1 MSSGW
6 SNEFGTGRSLQSH
19 ERRTSLPSKHERHAP
34 QWDSDPRSL
43 EDFLD
48 EYEDLCRQYE
58 LSEEKKVA
66 SLSRYAP
73 NSDARA
79 MWQLLAKDVNVSSSW
94 DAYRK
99 ILIENTPGAGEDRR
113 YLKLDLEKLVSETQS
128 KPMRTR
134 SQLNDYWKKFFV
146 ISEYLVANRRL
157 AIEDSSSAFLQG
169 LPSPLSQRVRDQ
181 LRREDPTRH
190 PDDPRSLQDVFK
202 VTNFVLTAPVDD
214 SEDDLDDPKPRTRRN
229 TIPPASPSPTT
240 PVSHPHVPETSSSA
254 EPSPN
259 VTGMLTQAVTAL
271 TKIIEAFMVSINA
284 NSCQGFKTNW
294 GTSPTP
300 RRCTPTPRYD
310 SHRLETCVACQ
321 SPSHFARRCTKLQE
335 YMVQGRCIRNSE
347 GKICYPNGIV
357 VTPCS
362 YPGRN
367 ILERL
372 DSWHIHQ
379 CLHAQNVAP
388 QHMPEAHGDSSNTE
402 KPPTSNIAQTHLQD
416 VSEVP
421 SQRSSSTEPSAPQ
434 SMSTPASLRRT
445 CPPPTDVQKL
455 KPSPYDNEIFAA
467 NTLLDID
474 DSDSDSEDVSALE
487 TMLQER
493 RRQLDLARSK
503 LRSQV
508 SQETHRLANDD
519 ERRRMEASFDSRSIS
534 SAHNSSSSQRRVHG
548 SSGT

>member
-1 MSSGW
+1 MPSGW
-6 SNEFGTGRSLQSH
+6 SNDFGTGRSLQSQ

-34 QWDSDPRSL
+34 QWDSDPRSF

-48 EYEDLCRQYE
+48 EYEDLCSKYE
-58 LSEEKKVA
+58 LPEEERIT
-66 SLSRYAP
+66 SLTRYAP
-73 NSDARA
+73 DSNVRA
-79 MWQLLAKDVNVSSSW
+79 FWQLLAKDNNVSSSW
-94 DAYRK
+94 NTYRK
-99 ILIENTPGAGEDRR
+99 VLIENTPGAGEDRQ
-113 YLKLDLEKLVSETQS
+113 YLKVDLEKLVSETQS

-259 VTGMLTQAVTAL
+259 IAGMLTQAVTAL

-300 RRCTPTPRYD
+300 RRCTPIPRYD
-310 SHRLETCVACQ
+310 CHRLETCVACQ

-335 YMVQGRCIRNSE
+335 YMNEGRCIRNSE
-347 GKICYPNGIV
+347 GKVCYPDGMV
-357 VTPCS
+357 VTPRS

-372 DSWHIHQ
+372 DSWHAHQ
-379 CLHAQNVAP
+379 RLQTQNAAP
-388 QHMPEAHGDSSNTE
+388 QHLPEAHDNSSTTTE
-402 KPPTSNIAQTHLQD
+402 PAISSVAQTHLQD
-416 VSEVP
+416 VSDVRH
-421 SQRSSSTEPSAPQ
+421 QASSSTEHSAPQ
-434 SMSTPASLRRT
+434 TTSTPAPRPPS
-445 CPPPTDVQKL
+445 CPLPTDVQKS
-455 KPSPYDNEIFAA
+455 KPSLYHNEIFAA
-467 NTLLDID
+467 NALLDVNN
-474 DSDSDSEDVSALE
+474 SDSYSEDVSALE
-487 TMLQER
+487 TMLHKRQ
-493 RRQLDLARSK
+493 RQLDLARLK
-503 LRSQV
+503 LRSQA
-508 SQETHRLANDD
+508 SSETHQLTKD
-519 ERRRMEASFDSRSIS
+519 EERKYMEVPFDFR
-534 SAHNSSSSQRRVHG
+534 
-548 SSGT
+548 